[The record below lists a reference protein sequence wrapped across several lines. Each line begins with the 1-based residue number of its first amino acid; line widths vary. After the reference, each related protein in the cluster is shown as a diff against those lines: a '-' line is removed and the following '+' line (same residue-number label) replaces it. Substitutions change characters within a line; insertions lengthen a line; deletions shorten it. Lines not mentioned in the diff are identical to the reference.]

1 MTTVQDLIKLCDRQ
15 QLFEEFAKR
24 FCDKPEDIKDDAAQR
39 FYDFLDTLLA
49 KTPIA
54 PGDDIVICEPIYD
67 SRAGF
72 YYSSTVISASDLKEY
87 FRELDYF
94 EELNGID
101 ADSISDETALSLLE
115 KQDRLFEKGR
125 EFLSDKP
132 SGSFPGHIESYAYE
146 YEPWDTILGYIVPPH
161 IIGSPMQYIF
171 TASVLYEMTFF
182 GYDEKDLDKERKEIE
197 ESIEEIEQFKSLL
210 LEQQKE
216 QLESFEDLEREFG
229 FTDNR
234 TDEEKEHDLFVMRKD
249 GIKTSL
255 EWYREMKRVYA
266 DFTCDMKYF
275 ITEREREGTWYHEW
289 AKVKHSGETFWN
301 DDSILLSV
309 ETMRDVD
316 IYSFF
321 YDVIPNYDA
330 YEDAVIDKDLWENIK
345 ERSKEYS
352 TQIQKCI
359 AEAESWVQETLK
371 QYDVFTII
379 GQ

>member
-15 QLFEEFAKR
+15 RLFEEFAKH
-24 FCDKPEDIKDDAAQR
+24 FCENPEDIKDGAARR

-49 KTPIA
+49 KTPIKTD
-54 PGDDIVICEPIYD
+54 DDIVICEPVYD
-67 SRAGF
+67 SDCGL
-72 YYSSTVISASDLKEY
+72 YYSSTVISAKDLKED
-87 FRELDYF
+87 FRVLDFF

-101 ADSISDETALSLLE
+101 ADSISDETALALLE
-115 KQDRLFEKGR
+115 KQDELFEKGR
-125 EFLSDKP
+125 EFFGDEQ

-146 YEPWDTILGYIVPPH
+146 YEPWDKIVGYIVPPH

-182 GYDEKDLDKERKEIE
+182 GYDEKELDKERKELE
-197 ESIEEIEQFKSLL
+197 ESIEEIEQFKSLPP
-210 LEQQKE
+210 EQQKE

-275 ITEREREGTWYHEW
+275 ITERERDGTWYHEW
-289 AKVKHSGETFWN
+289 AKGKHNGETFWN
-301 DDSILLSV
+301 GDSILLSV
-309 ETMRDVD
+309 ETMRDIGLYD
-316 IYSFF
+316 YF
-321 YDVIPNYDA
+321 YDVIPNYDK
-330 YEDAVIDKDLWENIK
+330 YEDAVIGKEMWERIK
-345 ERSKEYS
+345 ERSKEYG
-352 TQIQKCI
+352 TQIQECI
-359 AEAESWVQETLK
+359 AEAESWVRETFK
-371 QYDVFTII
+371 EYDAFTII